1 MAAGTQLTPAIDKA
15 TKTTSH
21 HTATPST
28 YSASIFA
35 GLSLLEIV
43 FSKPRLISRA
53 TSSGSLSNAMSDVPE
68 IAAAALAASEAGGA
82 LARLRL
88 QRRHAEAALVREGF
102 AELEVPLLVGRAPIG
117 PHAELRE
124 LRDHL
129 GQRLGFGERLAFG
142 HQPVGEPP
150 LESLARADLA
160 ASQDHVERT
169 AVTDQARQTNGAAV
183 DQRDAPAPAEHAEPG
198 PLGRHPQVAPQR
210 ELEPARHGI
219 TFNGGDH
226 RFGEDMARRP
236 HPPRRLPMKD
246 RWGRARPRK

>member
-68 IAAAALAASEAGGA
+68 IAAAALAGSEAGGA

-88 QRRHAEAALVREGF
+88 QRRHAEAAPLREGL
-102 AELEVPLLVGRAPIG
+102 AALQVPLLVGRAP
-117 PHAELRE
+117 
-124 LRDHL
+124 
-129 GQRLGFGERLAFG
+129 
-142 HQPVGEPP
+142 V
-150 LESLARADLA
+150 
-160 ASQDHVERT
+160 
-169 AVTDQARQTNGAAV
+169 
-183 DQRDAPAPAEHAEPG
+183 
-198 PLGRHPQVAPQR
+198 
-210 ELEPARHGI
+210 
-219 TFNGGDH
+219 
-226 RFGEDMARRP
+226 RP
-236 HPPRRLPMKD
+236 HPALQQLRDPL
-246 RWGRARPRK
+246 A

>member
-68 IAAAALAASEAGGA
+68 IAAAALAGSEAGGA

-102 AELEVPLLVGRAPIG
+102 AELEVPLLVGQAPIG
-117 PHAELRE
+117 PHAEMRE

-129 GQRLGFGERLAFG
+129 AQPLGFA
-142 HQPVGEPP
+142 PP
-150 LESLARADLA
+150 LSL
-160 ASQDHVERT
+160 
-169 AVTDQARQTNGAAV
+169 
-183 DQRDAPAPAEHAEPG
+183 
-198 PLGRHPQVAPQR
+198 
-210 ELEPARHGI
+210 
-219 TFNGGDH
+219 
-226 RFGEDMARRP
+226 
-236 HPPRRLPMKD
+236 PPP
-246 RWGRARPRK
+246 PFFQ